1 MYRKAYTILPLLA
14 GLVCTLV
21 ALVPVNTW
29 GEALPAGVVLVE
41 GATKTFQVRDMD
53 GKMVEVEIPS
63 QSSQDIK
70 TSRSDRAQPVGSP
83 MARADRTVPATV
95 VAVDLPRNLVRV
107 RTHYGQ
113 TVVIT
118 TPGDLQVGEQLT
130 LVVPR

>member
-1 MYRKAYTILPLLA
+1 M
-14 GLVCTLV
+14 
-21 ALVPVNTW
+21 
-29 GEALPAGVVLVE
+29 VE

-63 QSSQDIK
+63 QSFQDIK
-70 TSRSDRAQPVGSP
+70 TTSDRTRHLSNP
-83 MARADRTVPATV
+83 MAQADRTVPATV

-107 RTHYGQ
+107 RTQYGQ
-113 TVVIT
+113 TVVLT